1 MPQISL
7 SVRPRE
13 ESGDSL
19 HRREWQFDFWVTL
32 SNDQFWF
39 RGWNDRLESPLTLS
53 NPTVFSVGYGRAC
66 LLSKA
71 FVVQSESKLLIYWWY
86 GTWVRAFWRRV
97 WRNELAS
104 LKDVLLTHSQCASR
118 RLSWARPW
126 TGLHSTDKFAHPM
139 CTEQWKMKA
148 MEMSFKRRM
157 SPHPQSGMLRSSWQ
171 WRRRF
176 LFVDTAVRCSRW
188 IVE

>member
-126 TGLHSTDKFAHPM
+126 TGLHSTDKFAIL
-139 CTEQWKMKA
+139 CVQNSEKWKQWKCPSKGGCPPIHRVECCEA
-148 MEMSFKRRM
+148 RGSDAVDSCLWSKNLFK
-157 SPHPQSGMLRSSWQ
+157 
-171 WRRRF
+171 
-176 LFVDTAVRCSRW
+176 T
-188 IVE
+188 